1 MSRSYR
7 KTSIIGNAGS
17 SEKMDKIIAH
27 RKSRKYI
34 KDHITSTHGDLELL
48 QEILMPKDDEISN
61 PWTSSKDGKTYW
73 NISEDENDPDWL
85 KKFKKKMMRK

>member
-7 KTSIIGNAGS
+7 KTSIIGNVGS

-34 KDHITSTHGDLELL
+34 KDHITSTHGNLELL
-48 QEILMPKDDEISN
+48 EEILMPKDDEISN
-61 PWTSSKDGKTYW
+61 PWNSSKDGKTYW
-73 NISEDENDPDWL
+73 DISEDENDPDWL
-85 KKFKKKMMRK
+85 KHFKKKMMRK

>member
-27 RKSRKYI
+27 RKSRKHI
-34 KDHITSTHGDLELL
+34 KDHITATHCNLELL
-48 QEILMPKDDEISN
+48 EEIMMPKDDYFSN
-61 PWTSSKDGKTYW
+61 PWNSSKDGKTYW
-73 NISEDENDPDWL
+73 DITENENDEDWL
-85 KKFKKKMMRK
+85 KKLKKKIMRK